1 MEKNCLEYRVIIQ
14 GQYTNDD
21 GLEIDMG
28 ALTAAEALYELPLV
42 RCPDCQGDLVSGET
56 RGYGPR
62 TLQCVGLPLGGRPTN
77 PLRDVRVP
85 SPDIDL
91 SRGRAGY
98 FPRGDIGDC
107 ASQLFAERHTC
118 TAARAEEI
126 DRELIRLLY
135 PWLRLHYPNGCG
147 SIFSVQSRGGRIYL
161 RREHFYEF

>member
-91 SRGRAGY
+91 SRGGLVT
-98 FPRGDIGDC
+98 
-107 ASQLFAERHTC
+107 SHV
-118 TAARAEEI
+118 EI
-126 DRELIRLLY
+126 SVTVLVSCLLNGIPAPPHEPKRLTE
-135 PWLRLHYPNGCG
+135 
-147 SIFSVQSRGGRIYL
+147 S
-161 RREHFYEF
+161 